1 MFQVEPSMDWEEISR
16 PFERKPMVTQL
27 VSIDL
32 VKGQLRAYAATPG
45 SRPKLQQVVDL
56 VQYQVRPALPNC
68 DFEFDAAAIEDFR
81 LNPHQFVAEHGNPE
95 AA

>member
-1 MFQVEPSMDWEEISR
+1 MI
-16 PFERKPMVTQL
+16 TQL

-45 SRPKLQQVVDL
+45 GGPKLQQVVDL
-56 VQYQVRPALPNC
+56 VNYEVRPALPNC
-68 DFEFDAAAIEDFR
+68 DFVFAPEAIEDFR
-81 LNPHQFVAEHGNPE
+81 LNPHQFVAEHRGPQE